1 MKAFKVLGVLWL
13 LLIVVTVVA
22 VAASAPPAD
31 GPDTRQHTGVVGDL
45 AQLDMLESDQHMLE
59 RMRNSLSPSMNTM
72 IENDPMWTDPEMI
85 RAQEEYQAQLDRMIA
100 KRPGTP

>member
-13 LLIVVTVVA
+13 LLVVVTVVA
-22 VAASAPPAD
+22 VAASAPSAD
-31 GPDTRQHTGVVGDL
+31 GPDTRQRTGVIGDVG
-45 AQLDMLESDQHMLE
+45 QLDMLESDQQMLE

-72 IENDPMWTDPEMI
+72 IQNDPMWTDPEMI

-100 KRPGTP
+100 RRTERP